1 MTVVHDSHS
10 LLLLLCCCCCCCYD
24 LACVL
29 QIAAYMNKMRQSR
42 LERAAYKQ
50 DDEIVGIVGLYLG
63 ATMVILAL
71 AVLANLPP

>member
-1 MTVVHDSHS
+1 V
-10 LLLLLCCCCCCCYD
+10 L
-24 LACVL
+24 L
-29 QIAAYMNKMRQSR
+29 QIAAYMTKMRQSR

-71 AVLANLPP
+71 AVLANLPT